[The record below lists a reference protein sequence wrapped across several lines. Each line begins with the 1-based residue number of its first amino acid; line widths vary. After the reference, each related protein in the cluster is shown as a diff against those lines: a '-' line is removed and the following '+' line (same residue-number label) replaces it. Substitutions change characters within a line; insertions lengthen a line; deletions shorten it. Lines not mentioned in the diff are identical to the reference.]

1 MPSPHKT
8 LQDKQDEQ
16 GRLAKAYRARKKAE
30 WIEAVANEPRLIE
43 LQRDIRAMRSPGGI
57 LAYLRGSWVLAA
69 SSDVRLY
76 ALRIV
81 NAHADKMVR
90 AAGGEA
96 LDDPLPPARNL
107 FIAVRE
113 LLGVR

>member
-1 MPSPHKT
+1 MAQT
-8 LQDKQDEQ
+8 LQDKQEEK
-16 GRLAKAYRARKKAE
+16 GRLAKHYRALRRSDWEAFCQQEPRIIQFGKDVRARKTSAD
-30 WIEAVANEPRLIE
+30 V
-43 LQRDIRAMRSPGGI
+43 
-57 LAYLRGSWVLAA
+57 LAYVRGSWVVSAPQDA
-69 SSDVRLY
+69 RIY

-81 NAHADKMVR
+81 NAHADKMAR

-96 LDDPLPPARNL
+96 LNDPLPPKRNL